1 MSCRAQGLWLVAASL
16 LAAWLTLGSR
26 ALAQEISLEPA
37 TPAVDPAAE
46 VPLLKWEARVM
57 PGFELERERP
67 SEEQGGDAQTD
78 YGFFLDQAR
87 LSLEVEWKDLSLEVS
102 ADLADAI
109 RPRTSSAAF
118 NKPPY
123 LRNAYVSYRVHK
135 AFRVRAGRFKRP
147 FSALERTSSG
157 DLPFRGR
164 GLSNEL
170 ILEDGQWGDRA
181 LGLMFHGRL
190 PGKLR
195 WYLSATNPSWAPD
208 GDLESNGVDA
218 IARLE
223 WEVAGIVELGASFG
237 HKLEVRAE
245 REYNGNAASFDAA
258 LNVAGLRVALDAVLG
273 ELTTQE
279 TMEVEAPTAYGLVG
293 YATYQ
298 IPIGGDFALEPV
310 LLGEYADADSEFS
323 RTEAVRAII
332 GCNFRVADHLRVMP
346 QVEIV
351 RPIGTA
357 ATVNPWSSG
366 ETYYLMMTAQ
376 L

>member
-1 MSCRAQGLWLVAASL
+1 MSRRARGLWRAAACMVG
-16 LAAWLTLGSR
+16 LALGSR

-37 TPAVDPAAE
+37 TPVVDPAAD

-57 PGFELERERP
+57 TGFELERERP

-78 YGFFLDQAR
+78 YGFFLNQAR
-87 LSLEVEWKDLSLEVS
+87 LKLKGEWKDLSFDIS
-102 ADLADAI
+102 ADLGDAI

-123 LRNAYVSYRVHK
+123 LRNAYVNYRVHK

-147 FSALERTSSG
+147 FSALEQTSTG
-157 DLPFRGR
+157 ELPFRGR
-164 GLSNEL
+164 GLSNDL
-170 ILEDGQWGDRA
+170 IIEDGQWGDRA
-181 LGLMFHGRL
+181 LGLMLYGRL

-245 REYNGNAASFDAA
+245 REYNGNALSFDAA

-279 TMEVEAPTAYGLVG
+279 TMAVEAPTAYGLVG
-293 YATYQ
+293 YAMYQ

-323 RTEAVRAII
+323 RTEAVRAVI
-332 GCNFRVADHLRVMP
+332 GCNLRVADHLRVMP
-346 QVEIV
+346 QVEII
-351 RPIGTA
+351 RPVGTA

-366 ETYYLMMTAQ
+366 ETYYVMMTAR

>member
-1 MSCRAQGLWLVAASL
+1 MKPRQALLLACAALFVASGARAQEM
-16 LAAWLTLGSR
+16 T
-26 ALAQEISLEPA
+26 LEPA
-37 TPAVDPAAE
+37 TPEPAPE
-46 VPLLKWEARVM
+46 GPKVVWQGRVM
-57 PGFELERERP
+57 TGFELEKSRP
-67 SEEQGGDAQTD
+67 SSEQNGERVTD
-78 YGFFLDQAR
+78 YGFFVDQAR
-87 LSLEVEWKDLSLEVS
+87 LSLEAEWDDLSIDIS
-102 ADLADAI
+102 GDLADAI

-123 LRNAYVSYRVHK
+123 LRNAYLNYRVHK

-147 FSALERTSSG
+147 FSALELTSSG

-164 GLSNEL
+164 GLANGL

-181 LGLMFHGRL
+181 IGLMLFGRL

-195 WYLSATNPSWAPD
+195 WHVSATNPSWAPD
-208 GDLESNGVDA
+208 ADIESNGVDA

-223 WEVAGIVELGASFG
+223 WEPADIVQLGVSFG
-237 HKLEVRAE
+237 HKLEVRAGH
-245 REYNGNAASFDAA
+245 EYNGNAASFDAA

-273 ELTTQE
+273 QLTTQAS
-279 TMEVEAPTAYGLVG
+279 EAVDAPLAYGLVG

-298 IPIGGDFALEPV
+298 IPLASGFALEPV
-310 LLGEYADADSEFS
+310 LLGEYADSDSELS
-323 RTEAVRAII
+323 RTEAVRTVI
-332 GCNFRVADHLRVMP
+332 GCNLRLADRLRVMP

-351 RPIGTA
+351 RPLGTA
-357 ATVNPWSSG
+357 AQINPWLSS

>member
-1 MSCRAQGLWLVAASL
+1 MTARVRCWPLGAALACAWVGLSAEA
-16 LAAWLTLGSR
+16 R
-26 ALAQEISLEPA
+26 AQEISLEPA
-37 TPAVDPAAE
+37 TPVEEAVPAG
-46 VPLLKWEARVM
+46 PIFKWEGRVM
-57 PGFELERERP
+57 TGFEHEHEHG
-67 SEEQGGDAQTD
+67 SEEQGGEHATD

-87 LSLEVEWKDLSLEVS
+87 LSLEAEWKELSVDVS

-123 LRNAYVSYRVHK
+123 LRNAYLTYRAHK
-135 AFRVRAGRFKRP
+135 AFRIRAGRFKRP
-147 FSALERTSSG
+147 MSALELTSSG

-164 GLSNEL
+164 GLANEL

-181 LGLMFHGRL
+181 LGLMLYGRL

-195 WYLSATNPSWAPD
+195 WHVSATNPSWAPD

-218 IARLE
+218 IVRLE
-223 WEVAGIVELGASFG
+223 WEPIDILELGVSYG

-245 REYNGNAASFDAA
+245 QEYNGNAASFDAA

-273 ELTTQE
+273 ELTTQA
-279 TMEVEAPTAYGLVG
+279 TEAVDAPLAYGIVG

-298 IPIGGDFALEPV
+298 IPLGGDFALEPV
-310 LLGEYADADSEFS
+310 LLGEYADADADFS
-323 RTEAVRAII
+323 RTEAVRMII
-332 GCNFRVADHLRVMP
+332 GCNLRVAEYLRVMP
-346 QVEIV
+346 QVELV
-351 RPIGTA
+351 RPTDTA
-357 ATVNPWSSG
+357 AAANPWSSG